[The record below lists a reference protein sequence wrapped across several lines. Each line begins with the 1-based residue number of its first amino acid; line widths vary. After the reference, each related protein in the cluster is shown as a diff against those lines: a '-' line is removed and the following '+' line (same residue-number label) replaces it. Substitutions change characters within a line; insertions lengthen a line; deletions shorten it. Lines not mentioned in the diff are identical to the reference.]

1 MVSRRSLVLGL
12 MLSAGALAAV
22 AMAVP
27 VPLRA
32 STRLAPFRARVVRV
46 SDGDSITVLQGTVQH
61 RIRLADIDAPE
72 RGQPWGRQSQRMLAG
87 LVAGTEVD
95 IQPTDTDRWGRI
107 VARVRTADGTDVSR
121 AMVSGGGAWAFR
133 RYLTDRSKLRLEAE
147 ARAAG
152 RGLWA
157 LPEAERVPPWEWR
170 DRSRG

>member
-22 AMAVP
+22 AVAVP
-27 VPLRA
+27 VRA

-72 RGQPWGRQSQRMLAG
+72 RGQPWGRQSQRMLAE
-87 LVAGTEVD
+87 LVAGADVE

-121 AMVSGGGAWAFR
+121 AMVSRGGAWAFR
-133 RYLTDRSKLRLEAE
+133 RYLTDRSKLQLEAE

-157 LPEAERVPPWEWR
+157 LPETERMPPWEWR
-170 DRSRG
+170 DRPRG